1 MISTMSIIMMVF
13 TTLVS
18 VALPIGLIVIMK
30 VKYKASLKSFF
41 IGAAA
46 FFIAVQCIE
55 GPINYYFLVGN
66 RSTSSIIAGNTI
78 LFMLYGGLMAGIF
91 EETARYICFKFIL
104 KKERRIQDA
113 ISYGIGHG
121 GIEAILLVGITYLAN
136 TIVSIMI
143 NLGMPLENGLEL
155 VSSQL
160 SSVEPYMF
168 AIAGVERLSTIIIQI
183 GLSIIVF
190 NSVKYGKK
198 QYYLLAIFIHAL
210 IDFPAVLA
218 QKGVINI
225 ITVESIIILVSIAF
239 IVFIIKQVKKNKE
252 DLYMSLM
259 NN

>member
-1 MISTMSIIMMVF
+1 MISTMSIIMMLF

-18 VALPIGLIVIMK
+18 LALPIILIVVMM

-66 RSTSSIIAGNTI
+66 KSTSSIITGNTI
-78 LFMLYGGLMAGIF
+78 LFMLYGGFMAGIF

-143 NLGMPLENGLEL
+143 NLGTPLENGLEL
-155 VSSQL
+155 ASAQL
-160 SSVEPYMF
+160 SSVESYMF

-198 QYYLLAIFIHAL
+198 QYYFLAILIHAL

-225 ITVESIIILVSIAF
+225 VTVESIIILVAIAF
-239 IVFIIKQVKKNKE
+239 IVFIIKEIKKNKE
-252 DLYMSLM
+252 DLTISLT

>member
-1 MISTMSIIMMVF
+1 MISTMSIIMMLF

-18 VALPIGLIVIMK
+18 IALPITLIVIMRL
-30 VKYKASLKSFF
+30 KYKASLKSFF

-46 FFIAVQCIE
+46 FFIAVQCVE
-55 GPINYYFLVGN
+55 GPINYYFLAGN
-66 RSTSSIIAGNTI
+66 KSTASIITGNAI

-143 NLGMPLENGLEL
+143 NLGTPLENGLEL
-155 VSSQL
+155 ASAQL

-168 AIAGVERLSTIIIQI
+168 AIAGVERLATIIIQI

-190 NSVKYGKK
+190 NSVKYDKK
-198 QYYLLAIFIHAL
+198 KYYFLAILIHAF

-218 QKGVINI
+218 QRGVINI
-225 ITVESIIILVSIAF
+225 ITVESIIILIAIAF
-239 IVFIIKQVKKNKE
+239 IVFIIKEIKKNKD
-252 DLYMSLM
+252 DLYNL
-259 NN
+259 NE

>member
-1 MISTMSIIMMVF
+1 MISTMSIIMMLF

-18 VALPIGLIVIMK
+18 IALPIALIVIMK

-41 IGAAA
+41 IGASA
-46 FFIAVQCIE
+46 FFITVQCIE
-55 GPINYYFLVGN
+55 GPINYYFLIGN

-155 VSSQL
+155 VSAQL

-198 QYYLLAIFIHAL
+198 QYYLLAILIHAL

-225 ITVESIIILVSIAF
+225 ITVESIMILVSIAF